1 MYNGGIRFDKEKTAF
16 LVRRWR
22 EARAG
27 EWRGSRNCTCAGN
40 AGAGEVSSVRKT
52 AAGAELNRAIMEI
65 DHLLPITTRRQLRTW
80 LEENHRSSPCCWV
93 PTTRKPSPHA
103 ILYLDAVEEA
113 LCFGWID
120 STRKKTASGILAQ
133 RLTPR
138 SRGSKWSELNKERV
152 RRLDRLGL
160 MTPHGRQCLPEMDP
174 EAFRID
180 PGILEALQ
188 REPQTYANFLAFPRL
203 YRHVRLD
210 TIQIKKNQPEL
221 FNSRLEKFI
230 KNTRENRMYGEWH
243 DGGRLLE
250 E

>member
-1 MYNGGIRFDKEKTAF
+1 M
-16 LVRRWR
+16 
-22 EARAG
+22 
-27 EWRGSRNCTCAGN
+27 RGTHRT
-40 AGAGEVSSVRKT
+40 
-52 AAGAELNRAIMEI
+52 IMEI
-65 DHLLPITTRRQLRTW
+65 TRLLPITTREELRTW
-80 LEENHRSSPCCWV
+80 LEQHHHSSSCCWI
-93 PTTRKPSPHA
+93 PTTRKPSPQA

-120 STRKKTASGILAQ
+120 STRKKTASGFLAQ
-133 RLTPR
+133 RLSPR
-138 SRGSKWSELNKERV
+138 TRGSKWSELNKERV

-160 MTPHGRQCLPEMDP
+160 MTPHGKKCLPEMDP

-180 PGILEALQ
+180 PDILKALQ
-188 REPQTYANFLAFPRL
+188 QDPRTYANFLAFPRL

-221 FNSRLEKFI
+221 FRSRLEKFLE
-230 KNTRENRMYGEWH
+230 NTRENRMYGEWN

>member
-1 MYNGGIRFDKEKTAF
+1 
-16 LVRRWR
+16 
-22 EARAG
+22 
-27 EWRGSRNCTCAGN
+27 
-40 AGAGEVSSVRKT
+40 
-52 AAGAELNRAIMEI
+52 MEI
-65 DHLLPITTRRQLRTW
+65 DHLFPITTRRQLRTW

-120 STRKKTASGILAQ
+120 STRKKTASGIL
-133 RLTPR
+133 
-138 SRGSKWSELNKERV
+138 
-152 RRLDRLGL
+152 
-160 MTPHGRQCLPEMDP
+160 
-174 EAFRID
+174 
-180 PGILEALQ
+180 EALQ

-230 KNTRENRMYGEWH
+230 KNTRESRMYGEWH